1 MARLADRIRAGQWL
15 AISYL
20 SMAAAMIIYSFS
32 HSVWLAILAMGI
44 SGLLNAPS
52 YIGEQ
57 IVIQR
62 AAPREMRGRVNSSYF
77 VVRDVMY
84 VAGMALAGLA
94 DVMNVRTLF
103 MLSAFVLV
111 IAGAVVLGLPA
122 LGETITEWKRT
133 LTLLRGLEVAPRLG
147 AGRAALRSEIDRFIR
162 QVNGLERMTSKERDE
177 LAAQTLIAQAPP
189 GTLVVYR
196 GETTDM
202 AYFIMKGSVGVGYSK
217 DDEYVILNILRDGD
231 FFGEVAALTGS
242 QRTANI
248 ITEEESEFL
257 ILPSKV
263 LRNLTQN
270 HKEVRMM
277 FHATMID
284 RLSMIDQPRGVGM
297 DQQLLRELRT
307 SQPDIEIQPTSA
319 EVTA

>member
-1 MARLADRIRAGQWL
+1 
-15 AISYL
+15 
-20 SMAAAMIIYSFS
+20 
-32 HSVWLAILAMGI
+32 
-44 SGLLNAPS
+44 
-52 YIGEQ
+52 
-57 IVIQR
+57 
-62 AAPREMRGRVNSSYF
+62 
-77 VVRDVMY
+77 
-84 VAGMALAGLA
+84 GMALAGLA